1 MKKKI
6 VEYDLLF
13 EVKDVLGRK
22 IRTTKDYWQKIKTLK
37 HQELKYDIPEVKNTL
52 IKPEEVRRSVTD
64 STILLYA
71 QKQKEYDILIVAV
84 KVLNG
89 NGFLVTVY
97 QTKEFKKKGELLW
110 PK

>member
-1 MKKKI
+1 MAKTI
-6 VEYDLLF
+6 VGYDLLF
-13 EVKDVLGRK
+13 EVTDVLGKK

-37 HQELKYDIPEVKNTL
+37 HRELKYGINKVKKTL
-52 IKPEEVRRSVTD
+52 IKPDEVRRSVTD

-71 QKQKEYDILIVAV
+71 QTQENYDILIVAV

-89 NGFLVTVY
+89 DGFLVTAY
-97 QTKEFKKKGELLW
+97 QTTEFKRKGELLW